1 MNILWVKD
9 GKKGHEKQV
18 SALLEELN
26 KTKSGGT
33 PYGASHVESF
43 NSSNEL
49 SRDEYEIAK
58 KSGTRLAKLIHK
70 INV

>member
-26 KTKSGGT
+26 KTMDIT
-33 PYGASHVESF
+33 I
-43 NSSNEL
+43 
-49 SRDEYEIAK
+49 YEEQFTISKVK
-58 KSGTRLAKLIHK
+58 KAFFFIDYIS
-70 INV
+70 